1 MGAYT
6 SFRVWWSSTVDVVK
20 TDYEGGLEAGSYFR
34 NLEVKPLAQLS
45 QTHLPRLFKLNP
57 LSNRPESLNGE
68 SIQQQKT
75 DGHIWNKLR
84 IAQWPVSET
93 DIAVAHSLDSLNF

>member
-1 MGAYT
+1 MGAYA

-20 TDYEGGLEAGSYFR
+20 TDYEGGLEASSYFR
-34 NLEVKPLAQLS
+34 NLEAKQLAQLS

-68 SIQQQKT
+68 SIRQQKT

-84 IAQWPVSET
+84 IVSET
-93 DIAVAHSLDSLNF
+93 DITVAHSLDSLNF